1 MHKTIKFAL
10 SEAYE
15 KGYEEGLKVN
25 AGTDI
30 NWEEQNKMR
39 QQWLLDNPDA
49 GYIGWMSI

>member
-10 SEAYE
+10 TEAYE
-15 KGYEEGLKVN
+15 KGYEDGLKAATGN
-25 AGTDI
+25 EI

-39 QQWLLDNPDA
+39 KQWLLDNPEA

>member
-25 AGTDI
+25 ASSDT

-39 QQWLLDNPDA
+39 QQQESLL
-49 GYIGWMSI
+49 